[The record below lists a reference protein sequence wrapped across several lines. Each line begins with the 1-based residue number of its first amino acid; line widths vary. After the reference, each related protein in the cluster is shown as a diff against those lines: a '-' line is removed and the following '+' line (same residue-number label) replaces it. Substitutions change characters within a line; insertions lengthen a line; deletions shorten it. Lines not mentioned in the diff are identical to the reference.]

1 MSLLREILDKMYV
14 EPELLEQLDED
25 QKQTLYIK
33 MREEQI
39 RRWKMH
45 EEEAERESTRLKKN
59 KRSIQWL
66 TGRDGEVWVWVMGD
80 HVNDRTIEEII
91 EDEAKRRARE
101 IAETEAL
108 AASFKM
114 DDSNISDSNM
124 DEQYLK
130 KQLSKMDLGHD
141 LHENGSNGIQHSSL
155 SLYDE
160 ASLQS
165 DNNRQLPIIPPQP
178 SYQPMKATP
187 SRNIFENE
195 KEIMNQSFSPPKPA
209 LIPPP
214 IPTRPAFLQKK
225 PPQLEPQMPKEEPI
239 QETLRRE
246 SNSTPNVYPV
256 PITIKTVNAGPIPFP
271 SGDYTE
277 LSPFRTQDLLAAAF
291 IPKKLF
297 NNGNQQNDANV
308 VRMRNASRLAD
319 EEIDKRQSEI
329 FEKMMEERDRLKR
342 EAEIEDERGRKEF
355 EEQERKS
362 REAEAEIRLIAQR
375 AREHYEKSLRT
386 SESLLPALTEGR
398 ATSIKDAI
406 KRSRPPK
413 PLNREAIIQWYI
425 KTEYPKGTGFDPKTK
440 YPARWFHGIISRA
453 DAENLLSDKPIG
465 AFLVRISERIWGYT
479 ISYVIGPGK
488 SKHFLVETIPEGYQF
503 LGTNQIVHKTLYDLV
518 LYHETAPITAKGK
531 EILRL
536 PVGQTSSVPD
546 YSDLIDTSDMFRFPL
561 RTEMVRRF

>member
-33 MREEQI
+33 MREEQV
-39 RRWKMH
+39 RRWKQR
-45 EEEAERESTRLKKN
+45 EDEAEREPPRQKKN
-59 KRSIQWL
+59 KPGIQWL
-66 TGRDGEVWVWVMGD
+66 TGRDGEIWVWVMGD
-80 HVNDRTIEEII
+80 HPNDRTIEEIM
-91 EDEAKRRARE
+91 EDEVKLKARE

-108 AASFKM
+108 AASLKM
-114 DDSNISDSNM
+114 DDSNNSDSNM

-130 KQLSKMDLGHD
+130 KQLSRMDLGHD

-160 ASLQS
+160 ASQQPE
-165 DNNRQLPIIPPQP
+165 NNRPSLQQP
-178 SYQPMKATP
+178 SYQHFKTNPP
-187 SRNIFENE
+187 PRPIFDNDRDF
-195 KEIMNQSFSPPKPA
+195 MNQSFSPSKPTA
-209 LIPPP
+209 VPPP

-225 PPQLEPQMPKEEPI
+225 QSPPEPEKRREEPY
-239 QETLRRE
+239 QDLKRE
-246 SNSTPNVYPV
+246 SNSSPKVYPV
-256 PITIKTVNAGPIPFP
+256 PITIRTNTGPIPFP

-277 LSPFRTQDLLAAAF
+277 LSPFRTQNFAATQPSA
-291 IPKKLF
+291 KLHTN
-297 NNGNQQNDANV
+297 NNGSQLDTNV
-308 VRMRNASRLAD
+308 VRMRTTPNRLILAD
-319 EEIDKRQSEI
+319 EEIEKRQSEI
-329 FEKMMEERDRLKR
+329 FEKLMEDRDRLKR
-342 EAEIEDERGRKEF
+342 EAEFEEERRRKEF

-375 AREHYEKSLRT
+375 AREHYERSLRT
-386 SESLLPALTEGR
+386 SESLLPALSEGK
-398 ATSIKDAI
+398 ATSLKDAI

-425 KTEYPKGTGFDPKTK
+425 KSELPKGTGFDPKTK
-440 YPARWFHGIISRA
+440 CVARWFHGIISRG
-453 DAENLLSDKPIG
+453 DAENLLADKPTG

-479 ISYVIGPGK
+479 ISYVIGDGK

-503 LGTNQIVHKTLYDLV
+503 LGTNQIVHKSLYDLV

-536 PVGQTSSVPD
+536 PVGQSSSVPD
-546 YSDLIDTSDMFRFPL
+546 YCDLIDTSDMFRFPL
-561 RTEMVRRF
+561 KTDMIRRF

>member
-1 MSLLREILDKMYV
+1 MYV

-45 EEEAERESTRLKKN
+45 EDEAEREPPRLKKN

-66 TGRDGEVWVWVMGD
+66 TGRDGEIWVWVMGD

-91 EDEAKRRARE
+91 EDEAKRKARE

-141 LHENGSNGIQHSSL
+141 LHQNGSNGIQHSSL

-160 ASLQS
+160 ATLQS
-165 DNNRQLPIIPPQP
+165 DNSRQIPSIPPQP
-178 SYQPMKATP
+178 SYPLVKPTL
-187 SRNIFENE
+187 NKNVFDNE
-195 KEIMNQSFSPPKPA
+195 KEYANRSFSPKKPA
-209 LIPPP
+209 VIPPP

-225 PPQLEPQMPKEEPI
+225 PSQPEPEILKEEPTQ
-239 QETLRRE
+239 QELQTLRRE

-256 PITIKTVNAGPIPFP
+256 PITIRTANTGPIPFP

-277 LSPFRTQDLLAAAF
+277 LSPFRPQNNLSSSF
-291 IPKKLF
+291 IPKQPF
-297 NNGNQQNDANV
+297 NNGNHQNETNV
-308 VRMRNASRLAD
+308 IRMRTPNRLVD
-319 EEIDKRQSEI
+319 EEIEKRQSEI

-342 EAEIEDERGRKEF
+342 EAEMEDERGRKEF

-375 AREHYEKSLRT
+375 AREHYERSLRT
-386 SESLLPALTEGR
+386 SESLLPALTEGK
-398 ATSIKDAI
+398 ATSLKDAI

-453 DAENLLSDKPIG
+453 DAENLLADKPIG

-479 ISYVIGPGK
+479 ISYVIGDGK

-503 LGTNQIVHKTLYDLV
+503 LGTNQIVHKSLYDLV

-536 PVGQTSSVPD
+536 PVGQTSAVPD
-546 YSDLIDTSDMFRFPL
+546 YSDLIDTSDMFRFPS
-561 RTEMVRRF
+561 RTETVRRF

>member
-1 MSLLREILDKMYV
+1 
-14 EPELLEQLDED
+14 
-25 QKQTLYIK
+25 
-33 MREEQI
+33 
-39 RRWKMH
+39 
-45 EEEAERESTRLKKN
+45 
-59 KRSIQWL
+59 
-66 TGRDGEVWVWVMGD
+66 
-80 HVNDRTIEEII
+80 
-91 EDEAKRRARE
+91 
-101 IAETEAL
+101 
-108 AASFKM
+108 M

-141 LHENGSNGIQHSSL
+141 LHENGSNGIQHSNL

-165 DNNRQLPIIPPQP
+165 DNNRLNLNAPQS
-178 SYQPMKATP
+178 SYDQPVKTT
-187 SRNIFENE
+187 NE
-195 KEIMNQSFSPPKPA
+195 KEFINQSFSPRKSA
-209 LIPPP
+209 VIPPP

-225 PPQLEPQMPKEEPI
+225 PPPKPESEKSKEEPI
-239 QETLRRE
+239 QDMTTLRRD

-256 PITIKTVNAGPIPFP
+256 PITIKTANSGPIPFP
-271 SGDYTE
+271 SSDYTE
-277 LSPFRTQDLLAAAF
+277 LSPFRSQNTISSAF
-291 IPKKLF
+291 IPKQSL
-297 NNGNQQNDANV
+297 NGNHLNDANA
-308 VRMRNASRLAD
+308 VRMRTQNRIMLAD
-319 EEIDKRQSEI
+319 EEIEKRQSEI

-342 EAEIEDERGRKEF
+342 EAEIEEERGRKEF

-375 AREHYEKSLRT
+375 AREHYERSLRT
-386 SESLLPALTEGR
+386 SESLLPALTEGKV
-398 ATSIKDAI
+398 TSLKDAI

-413 PLNREAIIQWYI
+413 PLNREAIIQWYV
-425 KTEYPKGTGFDPKTK
+425 KTELPKGTGFDPKTK

-453 DAENLLSDKPIG
+453 DAEELLADKPVG

-479 ISYVIGPGK
+479 ISYVIGDGK

-503 LGTNQIVHKTLYDLV
+503 LGTNQIVHKSLYDLV

-536 PVGQTSSVPD
+536 PVGQSSSVPD

-561 RTEMVRRF
+561 RTETVRRF